1 MQYVISD
8 SDRVFEDMHYT
19 GARSALEIHPDGK
32 PYHTFRTA
40 TVLVTGKDLTFRRC
54 SFANTAGPGK
64 TAAQAIVDTVSG
76 RELLSGVAPG
86 KGVLQDKATGLESR
100 MLGEASSAA
109 CGMSIEAANNVVD
122 NILHRYELNYK
133 NAPLGKKFQECYDLD
148 TLTPS
153 QEYLDVYENAMHTIS
168 MCGMDF

>member
-64 TAAQAIVDTVSG
+64 TAAQAIALYLDGDGIRLEDCILEGHQDT
-76 RELLSGVAPG
+76 LFL
-86 KGVLQDKATGLESR
+86 
-100 MLGEASSAA
+100 
-109 CGMSIEAANNVVD
+109 
-122 NILHRYELNYK
+122 
-133 NAPLGKKFQECYDLD
+133 APLPPKEIQKDGFLG
-148 TLTPS
+148 P
-153 QEYLDVYENAMHTIS
+153 
-168 MCGMDF
+168 G

>member
-64 TAAQAIVDTVSG
+64 TAAQAIA
-76 RELLSGVAPG
+76 L
-86 KGVLQDKATGLESR
+86 
-100 MLGEASSAA
+100 
-109 CGMSIEAANNVVD
+109 
-122 NILHRYELNYK
+122 
-133 NAPLGKKFQECYDLD
+133 
-148 TLTPS
+148 
-153 QEYLDVYENAMHTIS
+153 YLDGDGIRLEDCGVVTAEGYEPFTGPSHELRVIEV
-168 MCGMDF
+168 